1 MTLTLLERSLRL
13 TSPALFD
20 VELGESAMVI
30 AEQNVALLDGRV
42 DRIIGMHVGK
52 LKGEAAASLAY
63 QTKREI

>member
-1 MTLTLLERSLRL
+1 
-13 TSPALFD
+13 
-20 VELGESAMVI
+20 
-30 AEQNVALLDGRV
+30 V

>member
-1 MTLTLLERSLRL
+1 LE
-13 TSPALFD
+13 ALFD

-52 LKGEAAASLAY
+52 LKGEAAASLAF
-63 QTKREI
+63 QTKREM